1 VNRRGFTLI
10 EVIVALVILTIVA
23 MSLGRFVANFSHAV
37 TTSTVRTVAVA
48 VAQEQM
54 DSIIAAATPTVYPTL
69 ATLFDGAGAT
79 GFPGYPAMS
88 RNTRVVR
95 RTATTPTP
103 KDYTIITVTVTEPT
117 MGAPVSLTNVVAEP

>member
-48 VAQEQM
+48 VAQERV
-54 DSIIAAATPTVYPTL
+54 DSILSAATPTVYPNL
-69 ATLFDGAGAT
+69 VTLFDGTGAT
-79 GFPGYPAMS
+79 GFPGYPAMTRS
-88 RNTRVVR
+88 TRVVR
-95 RTATTPTP
+95 RTGSSPR
-103 KDYTIITVTVTEPT
+103 KDYTVITVTVTEPT
-117 MGAPVSLTNVVAEP
+117 MGTPVSLTNAIAAP

>member
-1 VNRRGFTLI
+1 MNRRGFTLI

-37 TTSTVRTVAVA
+37 STSTVRTVAVA
-48 VAQEQM
+48 VAQERV
-54 DSIIAAATPTVYPTL
+54 DSILAAATPTVYPNL
-69 ATLFDGAGAT
+69 ITLFDGNAPT

-88 RNTRVVR
+88 RTTRVVR
-95 RTATTPTP
+95 RTGTSPK

-117 MGAPVSLTNVVAEP
+117 MGTPITLTNVVAAP